1 MSAIARPTVLT
12 SQAEPTD
19 EALLERAAGGDQ
31 AAIATLYDRYKGM
44 MFGLATRITGDAA
57 LAQDVVQEAFVG
69 IWRNAA
75 RFSSARA
82 SARTWILSICHH
94 RAVDAVRRR
103 RFADPLPDPELPPPP
118 QLALPD
124 VWTDVSARLDATA
137 VRGAMASLPEAQRV
151 AIDLAYFGGLTQTE
165 IAERTGA
172 PLGTVKSRVRLG
184 LIAMADH
191 LREPDSAQPGGATPG
206 RASAEGSA

>member
-1 MSAIARPTVLT
+1 MSAIARSDVLT

-19 EALLERAAGGDQ
+19 EALLERAAMGDQ
-31 AAIATLYDRYKGM
+31 AAIAALYDRYKGM

-103 RFADPLPDPELPPPP
+103 RLADPLPDPELPPPP

-124 VWTDVSARLDATA
+124 VWGDVSARLDATA
-137 VRGAMASLPEAQRV
+137 VRGALAALPEAQREV
-151 AIDLAYFGGLTQTE
+151 IDLAYFGGLTQTE

-184 LIAMADH
+184 LIAMADQ
-191 LREPDSAQPGGATPG
+191 LREPESGPPAP
-206 RASAEGSA
+206 EGST